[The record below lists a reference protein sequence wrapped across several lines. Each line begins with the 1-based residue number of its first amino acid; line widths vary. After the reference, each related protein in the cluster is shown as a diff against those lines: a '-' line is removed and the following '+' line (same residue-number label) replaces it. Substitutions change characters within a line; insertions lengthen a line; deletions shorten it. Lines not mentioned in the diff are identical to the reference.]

1 MARPQPLAR
10 REDADPGRAATGG
23 WFGRALDAAFKWLLD
38 WPRWAIP
45 LAIVTLA
52 AVLRLWAIGH
62 DIANPYYDAAVRSMG
77 LSWHNFF
84 FGAIDP
90 SAALSIDKPPLDLWL
105 QVASTKLLGYNRTA
119 LALPEALGGIA
130 AVALLYAAIAR
141 ACGRLA
147 GSLAALALAVLPIA
161 VLTARS
167 DTMDSVMAALLIA
180 ALWAAVSA
188 VEQRRSGLAL
198 LSAALVG
205 LAFNVKLLQAL
216 VPLPALA
223 LLWWA
228 VLLPRDD
235 PRPVDVKLVSR
246 PARLLGACAA
256 VLAIVAMAWAAIA
269 SLTPLSQRPFP
280 QGSHTG
286 SIYRAIFV
294 FNGVER
300 LTGKAHEISPYGF
313 ASPAGPL
320 RLFGAGQPHYARL
333 VGLGLLVSV
342 VLAAFALALWRR
354 DTKRRLWPLAP
365 APGRDERTVR
375 WLAVALAMWLGTGY
389 LLFSFMGHLQ
399 PRYLEALAPAV
410 AAVFGIASAYLA
422 ARAGARLPLRA
433 RVPALALA
441 LIVVLA
447 APAEASIDLIEA
459 RTSDANPTGSGGQY
473 SAYLRAHRDGARYEV
488 ASTNPLAVVGLIAD
502 DGAPVLF
509 LRTVDGV
516 RVSVAQL
523 RRLVREG
530 AVRYAIVPHPCSAG
544 RHCTP
549 TTAWTVRNSTPVLDG
564 LYRYLAP
571 SRLR

>member
-10 REDADPGRAATGG
+10 RPDAGPASGP
-23 WFGRALDAAFKWLLD
+23 FGRTLDAAFRWLLD
-38 WPRWAIP
+38 WPRWTIP
-45 LAIVTLA
+45 LAIVVLA
-52 AVLRLWAIGH
+52 ASLRLWAIGH
-62 DIANPYYDAAVRSMG
+62 DVANPYYDAAVRSMG

-90 SAALSIDKPPLDLWL
+90 SGALGIDKPPLDLWL

-147 GSLAALALAVLPIA
+147 GSLAALALAVLPVA

-167 DTMDSVMAALLIA
+167 DTMDSVMATLLIA
-180 ALWAAVSA
+180 AAWAAVSA
-188 VEQRRSGLAL
+188 VERRRAGLAL

-228 VLLPRDD
+228 AL
-235 PRPVDVKLVSR
+235 RPADGKLISR
-246 PARLLGACAA
+246 RARLLGACAA
-256 VLAIVAMAWAAIA
+256 VLVLVAMAWAAIA
-269 SLTPLSQRPFP
+269 SLTPLSERPFP

-294 FNGVER
+294 FNGIER
-300 LTGKAHEISPYGF
+300 LTGKAHELSPYGF

-320 RLFGAGQPHYARL
+320 RLFSAGQPHYARL
-333 VGLGLLVSV
+333 IGLGLLVSV
-342 VLAAFALALWRR
+342 VLAALALALWCR
-354 DTKRRLWPLAP
+354 DPKRRMWPLAP

-375 WLAVALAMWLGTGY
+375 WLAVALAAWLGTDY

-399 PRYLEALAPAV
+399 PRYLEALSPAV
-410 AAVFGIASAYLA
+410 AAVFGIAGAFLA
-422 ARAGARLPLRA
+422 ARVGARLPLRA
-433 RVPALALA
+433 RAPALALA
-441 LIVVLA
+441 LAVVLA

-473 SAYLRAHRDGARYEV
+473 SAYLRTHRGGARYEV
-488 ASTNPLAVVGLIAD
+488 ASTNPLAVMGLIVD

-523 RRLVREG
+523 RRLVRAG
-530 AVRYAIVPHPCSAG
+530 AVRYAIVPHPCSSG

-549 TTAWTVRNSTPVLDG
+549 TTAWTVRNSTRVLAG
-564 LYRYLAP
+564 LYRYLP
-571 SRLR
+571 PGRLR